1 MIFNNVILR
10 VTDAENLEEI
20 KQLLAHQ
27 ASVSRQETGCERFE
41 VYQSEVETNLFF
53 LIEQWATTEDLDAHQ
68 NTDNFINVYK
78 AKVLPKVERQAH
90 PSSPI
95 S

>member
-27 ASVSRQETGCERFE
+27 ASVSRQENGCERFE
-41 VYQSEVETNLFF
+41 VYQSEVETNLFL
-53 LIEQWATTEDLDAHQ
+53 LIEQTSF
-68 NTDNFINVYK
+68 NY
-78 AKVLPKVERQAH
+78 R
-90 PSSPI
+90 
-95 S
+95 